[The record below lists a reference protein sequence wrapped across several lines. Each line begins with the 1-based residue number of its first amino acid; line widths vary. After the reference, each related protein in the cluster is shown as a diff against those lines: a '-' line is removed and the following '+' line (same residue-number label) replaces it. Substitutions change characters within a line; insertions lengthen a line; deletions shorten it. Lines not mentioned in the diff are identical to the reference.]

1 MAQESVAVAGV
12 RNGEAEHGGVAKA
25 VVFTALKPQ
34 LVVEA
39 SKGSDAVQ
47 FYKAAFGAEELKREM
62 HTKRKAEQ
70 ELPLILKAELKVGS
84 SVFIVADH
92 SEGSPALSGGSLWLE
107 TNDVEGA
114 VSKAVKAG
122 AIAEGE
128 IAEGEN
134 ATRVGKVKD
143 PYGYVWLISSAT
155 ANVEA

>member
-1 MAQESVAVAGV
+1 MAQESGAVAGA
-12 RNGEAEHGGVAKA
+12 RNGEAEHGGAAKA

-39 SKGSDAVQ
+39 SKASDAVQ

-62 HTKRKAEQ
+62 HTKRKAEH

-84 SVFIVADH
+84 SVFVVADH
-92 SEGSPALSGGSLWLE
+92 SDSSPALSGGSLWLE

-114 VSKAVKAG
+114 VAKAVKAG
-122 AIAEGE
+122 AVAEGE
-128 IAEGEN
+128 IAEGESI
-134 ATRVGKVKD
+134 GKVKD
-143 PYGYVWLISSAT
+143 PYGYFWLICSAP